1 MAKKLILV
9 PEEIYRGLTSN
20 NYGDPNLD
28 FTKRAVE
35 KAKSKKE
42 NLSAKNI
49 HYNQELRRYLKLR
62 NESEN
67 KPVRVEMVA
76 NSKGAMLNRDVI
88 RPATNITDDNDDLWM
103 SDDFSY
109 SAYPQEPPAL
119 SYNIVPP
126 LSNSSNEQGAP
137 ETRRRNLLR
146 SEISPT
152 PPTHRQKFKR
162 KIEEDNYGQNKRRHL
177 INHKNGA
184 RDEYMKLSEKAR
196 NRMQKLERKK
206 LLKNWRIP
214 YTPEYNTNVSVD
226 DDFPPSPPNP
236 ILPTIPEG
244 FDAPLVSDPP
254 PTRQITKRGQ
264 SEEFEGIKR
273 WKKGFNEHEEAKL
286 RREQKRREYLQ
297 RKSNIR
303 EQRVPIDQSALAK
316 YRKED
321 DIQKR
326 LKLKRKWEGPDE
338 SPLIALKKV
347 KPVTKTQSAKAGRE
361 WMLRLIKAKRKEA
374 GIKRFKPTLW

>member
-35 KAKSKKE
+35 NAKSKKE

-76 NSKGAMLNRDVI
+76 NPKGAIMNRDVI
-88 RPATNITDDNDDLWM
+88 RPTTNITDDNDDLWM

-126 LSNSSNEQGAP
+126 LSDSLNEQVDPKG
-137 ETRRRNLLR
+137 RHRKLLR
-146 SEISPT
+146 SGISPT
-152 PPTHRQKFKR
+152 PPTLRQKIKR
-162 KIEEDNYGQNKRRHL
+162 KIEEDDYGQNKRRHL
-177 INHKNGA
+177 SNYKNER

-196 NRMQKLERKK
+196 SRKQNLERKNM
-206 LLKNWRIP
+206 LKNWRIP
-214 YTPEYNTNVSVD
+214 YTPEYNAPVD
-226 DDFPPSPPNP
+226 DDFPPSPP
-236 ILPTIPEG
+236 IPTIPEG
-244 FDAPLVSDPP
+244 LDAPLVSDSP

-264 SEEFEGIKR
+264 SEEFEGTKR
-273 WKKGFNEHEEAKL
+273 WKKGYDEHHEAKL
-286 RREQKRREYLQ
+286 KREQKRREYLE
-297 RKSNIR
+297 RKLNIR
-303 EQRVPIDQSALAK
+303 EQRVPIDQSALVK
-316 YRKED
+316 TRKDD
-321 DIQKR
+321 DIRRR

-347 KPVTKTQSAKAGRE
+347 KPVTKIQSAKAGRE

>member
-28 FTKRAVE
+28 FTKKEVE
-35 KAKSKKE
+35 NAQSKKE

-62 NESEN
+62 NEIEN
-67 KPVRVEMVA
+67 RPVRVEMVA
-76 NSKGAMLNRDVI
+76 NSKGAIMNRDVI
-88 RPATNITDDNDDLWM
+88 RPASNIVDDEDDDLWM
-103 SDDFSY
+103 SDDLSF
-109 SAYPQEPPAL
+109 SAYPREPPAL

-126 LSNSSNEQGAP
+126 LSDSLNEQIAP
-137 ETRRRNLLR
+137 ETRRRNFLR
-146 SEISPT
+146 DGISPT
-152 PPTHRQKFKR
+152 PPNPRQEIKR
-162 KIEEDNYGQNKRRHL
+162 KIEEEDYGQNKRRHL
-177 INHKNGA
+177 INYKNEA
-184 RDEYMKLSEKAR
+184 RDEYMKISEKAR
-196 NRMQKLERKK
+196 NKMQKFERKK
-206 LLKNWRIP
+206 MLKNWRIP
-214 YTPEYNTNVSVD
+214 YTPEYNTPGDND
-226 DDFPPSPPNP
+226 IPPSRPNP
-236 ILPTIPEG
+236 ILPNIPEG
-244 FDAPLVSDPP
+244 IDAPLVSDPP

-264 SEEFEGIKR
+264 SEEFEGTKR
-273 WKKGFNEHEEAKL
+273 WKKGYDEHEESKL
-286 RREQKRREYLQ
+286 KREQKRREYLQ
-297 RKSNIR
+297 RKINIR

-321 DIQKR
+321 DIQRR
-326 LKLKRKWEGPDE
+326 LKLKRKWEGLDE

-347 KPVTKTQSAKAGRE
+347 KPVTKIQSAKAGRE